1 MTSRSSIL
9 YPWVKTALQTDGL
22 VAPRAQRGRHHQRRP
37 RRPLRGMM
45 LYVDGSHFFHTS
57 KAGGT
62 MDNRYIREKFL
73 PWH

>member
-1 MTSRSSIL
+1 
-9 YPWVKTALQTDGL
+9 
-22 VAPRAQRGRHHQRRP
+22 
-37 RRPLRGMM
+37 MM